1 MSSVTPPSRPT
12 PPILSVS
19 QLNSL
24 ARELLEEAFALV
36 WVEGE
41 ISNLSRPASGH
52 LYFTLKDE
60 RAQVRCALF
69 RTRGRS
75 LGFNPAEGDRVVAR
89 ARLSLYEARG
99 DYQLIIEGLEP
110 AGDGALRRR
119 LELLKQK
126 LLAEGLFDSARKRPL
141 PAFVQRI
148 AVITSPS
155 GAAIHD
161 ILTVLK
167 RRFAA
172 IEVTLLPVAVQ
183 GAAAAGEII
192 AAIAT
197 ANRLA
202 DQFDLILL
210 ARGGGSLEDL
220 WCFNDEQLVRAIFHS
235 RLPVVSA
242 VGHETDFTL
251 ADLVADLRAPTPSAA
266 AELISPSQDAVLA
279 TLAQQIERL
288 HGAMRQRLQR
298 QQAHLTMLERRLRHP
313 GQRLREQAQRVDELE
328 LRLRHGLLRQLRQS
342 ESRLQLLNGRLW
354 QQLPN
359 RRLDQHGSQ
368 LEALQRRLRQALRQR
383 LDQRQHRLEQLLA
396 TLNAVSPLQTLAR
409 GYAIASRAGDGLLL
423 RDADQVE
430 PGQPVAVRLHRGR
443 LLCRVEQ
450 RESEPDEVQ
459 DA

>member
-1 MSSVTPPSRPT
+1 MSSVTPSSRPT

-183 GAAAAGEII
+183 GAAA
-192 AAIAT
+192 
-197 ANRLA
+197 R
-202 DQFDLILL
+202 
-210 ARGGGSLEDL
+210 
-220 WCFNDEQLVRAIFHS
+220 VRSS
-235 RLPVVSA
+235 RPSP
-242 VGHETDFTL
+242 
-251 ADLVADLRAPTPSAA
+251 RPTGWP
-266 AELISPSQDAVLA
+266 ISS
-279 TLAQQIERL
+279 T
-288 HGAMRQRLQR
+288 
-298 QQAHLTMLERRLRHP
+298 
-313 GQRLREQAQRVDELE
+313 
-328 LRLRHGLLRQLRQS
+328 
-342 ESRLQLLNGRLW
+342 
-354 QQLPN
+354 
-359 RRLDQHGSQ
+359 
-368 LEALQRRLRQALRQR
+368 
-383 LDQRQHRLEQLLA
+383 
-396 TLNAVSPLQTLAR
+396 
-409 GYAIASRAGDGLLL
+409 
-423 RDADQVE
+423 
-430 PGQPVAVRLHRGR
+430 
-443 LLCRVEQ
+443 
-450 RESEPDEVQ
+450 
-459 DA
+459 

>member
-1 MSSVTPPSRPT
+1 MSSITPPSRPT

-75 LGFNPAEGDRVVAR
+75 LGFTPAEGDRVVAR

-99 DYQLIIEGLEP
+99 DYQLIVEGLEP

-126 LLAEGLFDSARKRPL
+126 LLAEGLFDSTRKRPL
-141 PAFVQRI
+141 PAWVQRI

-167 RRFAA
+167 RRFPS

-183 GAAAAGEII
+183 GSAAAAEMV

-202 DQFDLILL
+202 DRFDLILL
-210 ARGGGSLEDL
+210 GRGGGSLEDL
-220 WCFNDEQLVRAIFHS
+220 WCFNDEQLVRAIYHS

-266 AELISPSQDAVLA
+266 AELISPSREALLA
-279 TLAQQIERL
+279 TLAQQIDRL
-288 HGAMRQRLQR
+288 HGAMRQRLQ
-298 QQAHLTMLERRLRHP
+298 QQQTQLNALERRLRHP
-313 GQRLREQAQRVDELE
+313 GQRLREQAQRIDELE

-342 ESRLQLLNGRLW
+342 EDRLQGLNGRLW
-354 QQLPN
+354 QQLP
-359 RRLDQHGSQ
+359 RQRLDQHRSQ
-368 LEALQRRLRQALRQR
+368 LQALQWRLRQALTQR
-383 LDQRQHRLEQLLA
+383 LDHRRHRLEQALA

-409 GYAIASRAGDGLLL
+409 GYAIANRAGDGLLL
-423 RDADQVE
+423 RDAEQVE

-450 RESEPDEVQ
+450 CEPAPNEAA